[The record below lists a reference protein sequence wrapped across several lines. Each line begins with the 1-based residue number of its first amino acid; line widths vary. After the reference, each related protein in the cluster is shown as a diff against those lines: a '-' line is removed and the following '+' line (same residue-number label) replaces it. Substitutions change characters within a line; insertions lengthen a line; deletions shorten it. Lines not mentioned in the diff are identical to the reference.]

1 MTNVTF
7 SETSLSL
14 SEIGYLS
21 QNFGSR
27 YASKSIKGSK
37 DADQSIFQKK
47 IEPKMAHW
55 LGA

>member
-27 YASKSIKGSK
+27 YASKSIKGSE

>member
-21 QNFGSR
+21 
-27 YASKSIKGSK
+27 
-37 DADQSIFQKK
+37 
-47 IEPKMAHW
+47 
-55 LGA
+55 